1 VYGGTE
7 KLDFA
12 AAPREETHMKV
23 IYIAGPYRAPTAWG
37 IAENVRAAERVGLE
51 VARAGAMPL
60 IPHAN
65 TAHFH
70 GECTDE
76 LWIEGTL
83 ELLRRC
89 DAAVFLPNWHHSTG
103 SRCEWAECMRRDM
116 PRLDLDF
123 CMRRHMQRLDLDHY
137 QLTWAKQKQ
146 AIGAFVRQLG
156 KAGPV

>member
-1 VYGGTE
+1 MPKKT
-7 KLDFA
+7 L
-12 AAPREETHMKV
+12 V

-37 IAENVRAAERVGLE
+37 ISENVRAAERVGLE

-103 SRCEWAECMRRDM
+103 SRGEWEECMRRHM
-116 PRLDLDF
+116 PRLDLNHS
-123 CMRRHMQRLDLDHY
+123 R
-137 QLTWAKQKQ
+137 AEQKQ
-146 AIGAFVRQLG
+146 DIGAFVRQLG